1 MPNIRFQVPQF
12 IDIED
17 KVIGPFSLK
26 QFLYLAGAAGISFI
40 FFLLFNPIIALVIV
54 SPIVGFALAL
64 AFYKVNGR
72 DFMFFLNSVSSHF
85 LRPRLYTWNRV
96 AQKSTRKQQKAAVE
110 MNEEKAKEQLQ
121 SQKQLSIEKK
131 LQKLAW
137 QLDIM
142 KSKQ

>member
-1 MPNIRFQVPQF
+1 MQFQVPQF

-40 FFLLFNPIIALVIV
+40 FFLLFTPIIALVIA
-54 SPIVGFALAL
+54 SPLVGLALAL

-72 DFMFFLNSVSSHF
+72 DFLFFLNSVSNHF
-85 LRPRLYTWNRV
+85 LRPKLYTWSRV
-96 AQKSTRKQQKAAVE
+96 AQKPAKKQQKTAVE
-110 MNEEKAKEQLQ
+110 IDEKKAKEQLQ
-121 SQKQLSIEKK
+121 SRKQLSIEKK

-142 KSKQ
+142 KTQQKE